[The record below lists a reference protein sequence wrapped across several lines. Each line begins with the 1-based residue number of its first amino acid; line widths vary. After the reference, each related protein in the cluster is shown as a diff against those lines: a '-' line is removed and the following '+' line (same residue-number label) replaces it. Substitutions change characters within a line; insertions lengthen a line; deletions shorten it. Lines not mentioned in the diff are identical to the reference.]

1 MSANHRIA
9 WHSDGMP
16 KPASLINP
24 FDATVLGRR
33 FDAFGFTD
41 AFRAAFPNLRQ
52 DAASGVALAREL
64 EHLSQIVSQ
73 QPVADLNSFKAFP
86 VVPDPPPAYSE
97 VYTYKGVTYSKG
109 RVSHNY
115 DDAGQTSGNFQ
126 VSKDSQ
132 FIIPYIGHASYT
144 IQDIGQ
150 AALTGMPIPAFKLA
164 GERRA
169 IEEAVNADNWFG
181 NAAFNVSGLYDN
193 SAITKAVVANGALGS
208 PLWSQKTP
216 DEIEAD
222 MTAWFNALIAQVNQA
237 GMLSTP
243 EVSLMPDRCILSL
256 SSLTKLATT
265 ARSQLTNVSILQYL
279 EETFRRVVPGFK
291 FEAYNELSTGGGGGG
306 TDAWG
311 LMYKF
316 DPMVAGRV
324 VAMPTTFIQPNIE
337 IFRTVIPV
345 HAQAGGIC
353 VRYPVAC
360 LVRFGM

>member
-9 WHSDGMP
+9 WSADGMP
-16 KPASLINP
+16 TTAQLVKP
-24 FDATVLGRR
+24 FDHNILGRR
-33 FDAFGFTD
+33 LDAIGFTD
-41 AFRAAFPNLRQ
+41 AFRAAFPNIRQ
-52 DAASGVALAREL
+52 DAASGIALAREL

-109 RVSHNY
+109 RVSRNY

-169 IEEAVNADNWFG
+169 IEEAVNGDNWFG
-181 NAAFNVSGLYDN
+181 NASWNVGGVYDN
-193 SAITKAVVANGALGS
+193 ANIVKAVVANGAGGS
-208 PLWSQKTP
+208 PLWSSKTP

-222 MTAWFNALIAQVNQA
+222 MTAWFNAIIAQVNQA

-256 SSLTKLATT
+256 SALTKLATT

-279 EETFRRVVPGFK
+279 EETFKRVSPGFK
-291 FEAYNELSTGGGGGG
+291 FEAYNELASGGGPGG

-311 LMYKF
+311 MMYKF
-316 DPMVAGRV
+316 DPMVMGRI

-353 VRYPVAC
+353 TRYPVAA
-360 LVRFGM
+360 LIRYGM

>member
-9 WHSDGMP
+9 WTADGMP
-16 KPASLINP
+16 SATELKKP
-24 FDATVLGRR
+24 FDAATLGRR
-33 FDAFGFTD
+33 LDAIGFTD
-41 AFRAAFPNLRQ
+41 AFRAAFPSLRS
-52 DAASGVALAREL
+52 DAASGIALAREL

-86 VVPDPPPAYSE
+86 VVPDPPPAFSE
-97 VYTYKGVTYSKG
+97 IYTYKDVTYSKG

-126 VSKDSQ
+126 VGKNSQ
-132 FIIPYIGHASYT
+132 YITPYIGHASYT

-169 IEEAVNADNWFG
+169 IEESVNKDNWFG
-181 NAAFNVSGLYDN
+181 NADWNVSGVYDN
-193 SAITKAVVANGALGS
+193 ALISKSVVVNGAGGS
-208 PLWSQKTP
+208 PLWSSKTP

-222 MTAWFNALIAQVNQA
+222 VTAWFNALVTQVNQA

-256 SSLTKLATT
+256 ASLTKLATT

-291 FEAYNELSTGGGGGG
+291 FEAYNELASGGGGGS
-306 TDAWG
+306 DAWG
-311 LMYKF
+311 MMYKY
-316 DPMVAGRV
+316 DPMVMGRV

-337 IFRTVIPV
+337 IFRTVIPI
-345 HAQAGGIC
+345 HAQAGGVC
-353 VRYPVAC
+353 TRYPVAA
-360 LVRFGM
+360 LIRYGM